1 MKDLLYFE
9 HKKQQ
14 KNGGGGGSV
23 ECSWLPTRGSVELSV
38 SIIISDYIVS
48 QRIQIIIFL
57 PIQR

>member
-23 ECSWLPTRGSVELSV
+23 ECSWLLEGVLSV